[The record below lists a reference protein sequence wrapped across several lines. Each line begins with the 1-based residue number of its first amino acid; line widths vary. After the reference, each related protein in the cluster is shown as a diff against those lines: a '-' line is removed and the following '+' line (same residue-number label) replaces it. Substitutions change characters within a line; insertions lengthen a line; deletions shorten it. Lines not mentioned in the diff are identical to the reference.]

1 MSLKTILVIAAF
13 VIACIIT
20 FINLRGKKKCSRQE
34 SLEALA
40 RHLEGKLEPLAGVS
54 NSSRISFVY
63 NQHPFI
69 YEDVL
74 EGDLNAEEYGGYLK
88 AKLETNFRMDFMER
102 TKEFMFE
109 HMGSID
115 EMSLSHWGKG
125 KEMVVLP
132 DSLKEFVVSTNNVEV
147 ANALLKDS

>member
-13 VIACIIT
+13 VIACI
-20 FINLRGKKKCSRQE
+20 
-34 SLEALA
+34 
-40 RHLEGKLEPLAGVS
+40 
-54 NSSRISFVY
+54 ISFVY

-74 EGDLNAEEYGGYLK
+74 EGDLNAEEYGGYLN